1 MHPETS
7 STRFVS
13 QIVSGLRHLHTKQII
28 HGDLHCDSITID
40 DAGNACITDAYQ
52 PMLHSDPRWGLSNKV
67 RITDFYRPGN
77 AYDMALFFGFPEYMP
92 PELFFDNDD
101 LTAKE
106 LQLCTFESDVYACA
120 MVLFAI
126 LHGSYSPL
134 KKPWLKIPRIREG
147 DRSHQ
152 GQIPDDI
159 WSLLVRCWA
168 REPSDRP

>member
-1 MHPETS
+1 
-7 STRFVS
+7 VS
-13 QIVSGLRHLHTKQII
+13 QIVSGLRHLHTKQVV
-28 HGDLHCDSITID
+28 HGDLHCNNITID
-40 DAGNACITDAYQ
+40 DAGNARISDAYR
-52 PMLHSDPRWGLSNKV
+52 PRLHSDPRWSSKV

-92 PELFFDNDD
+92 PEILFANDN

-120 MVLFAI
+120 MVLFSI

-134 KKPWLKIPRIREG
+134 KRPWLKIPRIREG

-168 REPSDRP
+168 RKPSDRPTAEIIDDKIS